1 MKTKLYFLLL
11 ALLPLFLSCDE
22 EDKQKEY
29 DFTVLGIE
37 EIKIGEVTIN
47 TASNGFPQKNIDA
60 VTITGYT
67 LSNETNEYEL
77 VILKDFPE
85 DEAVEVQKKYNDVS
99 VSIESDAASKSK
111 TITIS
116 RAGYEEKVIY
126 KLYFIVFEEA

>member
-22 EDKQKEY
+22 EDKQKEH
-29 DFTVLGIE
+29 DFTVLGIK

-77 VILKDFPE
+77 VILKNFPE

>member
-67 LSNETNEYEL
+67 HSNETNEYEL
-77 VILKDFPE
+77 VILKNFPE